1 MNPHGTRNKNKS
13 LTSIGYWLWLY
24 LLTLLVCSPAA
35 AIFTGKTG
43 VIHGRPP
50 MANGVLHVL
59 APDGTKLQDNAILS
73 LSDSPA
79 QFTLSN
85 ITRDISV
92 SDKDGDAG
100 LSSRIEDRRST
111 FIWQSEGKD
120 LSEDEK
126 SRSFNAMQAEGKKYT
141 LIVETAVS
149 ASSSSGIPRNK
160 WHRLSRTY
168 QLRVTKTFI
177 TPKNMSI
184 TGSKVNANGS
194 ITHSIKIIVTD
205 EKGKPVADQDVR
217 IRTTNRAALD
227 PHGAIPRIN
236 GQLSPLIVQN
246 MKTNKQGIITIS
258 VTNTET
264 DHSSV
269 FAQLN
274 NRSEQEKKLSFP

>member
-1 MNPHGTRNKNKS
+1 MNPHGTRSRNKS

-35 AIFTGKTG
+35 AIFSGKTG

-59 APDGTKLQDNAILS
+59 APDGTELQDNAILS

-85 ITRDISV
+85 ITKDISV

-111 FIWQSEGKD
+111 FIWQSGGKD

-141 LIVETAVS
+141 LIVETAVL
-149 ASSSSGIPRNK
+149 ASSSSGIPRDK

-177 TPKNMSI
+177 TPNNMII
-184 TGSKVNANGS
+184 TGSKINADGS
-194 ITHSIKIIVTD
+194 KTYRIKIIVTD
-205 EKGKPVADQDVR
+205 EKGKPVADQNVR
-217 IRTTNRAALD
+217 IRTTHQAALD
-227 PHGAIPRIN
+227 PNGVIPRIK

-246 MKTNKQGIITIS
+246 MKTNKKGIITIS
-258 VTNTET
+258 VTNTKAVN
-264 DHSSV
+264 SSV

-274 NRSEQEKKLSFP
+274 NNSEQEKKLSFP